1 MLEGSR
7 GQQVELHYEGQP
19 YHYTTP
25 EHSLEKKL
33 ARFPAPLVQ
42 HPPHNVLDVG
52 GVTEDTVL
60 LVEAEDSSIC
70 LAGLFEE
77 PVAIVPE
84 VHPSL
89 CQLVDSCHLGTQ
101 TVGVGEE

>member
-1 MLEGSR
+1 MA
-7 GQQVELHYEGQP
+7 Q
-19 YHYTTP
+19 
-25 EHSLEKKL
+25 
-33 ARFPAPLVQ
+33 FPAPLVQ
-42 HPPHNVLDVG
+42 HPPHNVLYIG

-60 LVEAEDSSIC
+60 LVEAEDGSIC
-70 LAGLFEE
+70 LAGLLEE